1 MWRVVGFLADKSD
14 PDYIVWNLL
23 AERDDGLIQSVR
35 VKVDRFSFAE
45 HQGAV
50 EGTESNA
57 AREAIQSQ
65 GRSLIEQTESRTL
78 PPAFVFGVGGFVAE
92 WD

>member
-1 MWRVVGFLADKSD
+1 MSDNSD
-14 PDYIVWNLL
+14 PEFVVWHLL
-23 AERDDGLIQSVR
+23 AERDDGHVQLVR

-45 HQGAV
+45 HQGPV
-50 EGTESNA
+50 EGSNSKA
-57 AREAIQSQ
+57 TQEVIRTQ

-78 PPAFVFGVGGFVAE
+78 APAYVLGIGGFIAE